1 MAVNMPIQGTAAD
14 IMKLGMIRTDRA
26 LRDSGMA
33 ARLLLQVHDELVLE
47 APAEEVEPLTA
58 LLREAM
64 GGAAELVVPLDVD
77 VKVGGNWRDMTPL
90 PGAAVKD

>member
-1 MAVNMPIQGTAAD
+1 
-14 IMKLGMIRTDRA
+14 MKLGMIRTDQA
-26 LRDSGMA
+26 LRESGMA

-47 APAEEVEPLTA
+47 APREEVEPLAA

-77 VKVGGNWRDMTPL
+77 VKVGDNWRDMTPL
-90 PGAAVKD
+90 SPSAG